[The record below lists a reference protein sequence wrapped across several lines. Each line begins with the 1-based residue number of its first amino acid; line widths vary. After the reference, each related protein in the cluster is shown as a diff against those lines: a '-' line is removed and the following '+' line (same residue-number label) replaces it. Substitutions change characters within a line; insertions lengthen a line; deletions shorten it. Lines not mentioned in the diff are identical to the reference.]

1 MKRLLLIPF
10 ISLPAIGLEIEDISV
25 QTKPKQENY
34 SEIKNTSNKKFFEE
48 KKQLKKS
55 FSVYDNELLKL
66 LVQTFLGNQD
76 LDNAYEVAKKAVELF
91 PNDPYW
97 LKTFGQIAIWNKKP
111 TEGLESYLRLYQLTK
126 DENLKK
132 EIFNLSLAVNR
143 FDIAKKLIEEDFK
156 SGKYKDLQTV
166 YYIYYQTGDAKEL
179 ISILDD
185 LYKKEKSKEI
195 LYILT
200 SILYN
205 LGDTNKALIYGEKLV
220 KEHQPSLK
228 DIILYSNILYS
239 VGRFKDSLEVLKS
252 YFNKVDEEKDENL
265 KKEYLDTL
273 SNLAWAL
280 KDFDISIKASEKL
293 YKMQSAHLGDFI
305 RLYTYYLFK
314 GDYNLSKKYAY
325 EGYKKYKLELLKEGY
340 VESLFRMKE
349 YKKIV
354 EFIENENINYFQ
366 STLIFSRYI
375 NSLIKIGEKQ
385 KAIDLV
391 IKTLEYNFKPDLLA
405 ELIYTA
411 IDTSDQN
418 LAELIVNNYSKHE
431 KQLKKEFGFLY
442 YFLQNGK
449 KALTLLSDLKNSKNY
464 SDLIVYADLLNL
476 YGKFE
481 EGIFMKYNL
490 YKQLN
495 EKIKSGQ
502 YTDLDLE
509 NYLKVAVEFL
519 PARKYNELLDI
530 AKNRLIP
537 DVYQDI
543 YNSYILSIENQNK
556 LEYLMKRHTYTLRPW
571 MRLNLA
577 LWMDDRY
584 LQQELL
590 EKYSQILPIRD
601 RVEAFRRRGE
611 INKAM
616 YYGYKGL
623 EENPDDYL
631 LYKQQRDLIVENR
644 PKLEIQTSYNER
656 GQVAEVT
663 ENIYL
668 STYVAEGVK
677 LFVKYKNS
685 DIKTLGSGLIKVKKN
700 QNYAIG
706 LDKLFDDERLT
717 MSIGIL
723 DTIDPNPYFDINYI
737 KYLTNR
743 LTLGLGIGFNVP
755 ADDTLYILY
764 GGMKNRYSINLTYN
778 ITNRLTYYMNPSY
791 NQFYSSDKVK
801 IGTSFNLYEEIYYKL
816 RVGYPDY
823 TFRIYTSHGKYSEK
837 EGNKGSIEKISQYQ
851 NPKVLPNSYNQIGVG
866 FLFGYDND
874 TSLVRVWRPF
884 LSVDSSYND
893 ITGIGYGFSG
903 GLGGG
908 ILKQDNLSVGFSYYK
923 GFKGTED
930 KYFTVY
936 FKYLLFY

>member
-1 MKRLLLIPF
+1 M
-10 ISLPAIGLEIEDISV
+10 EIRV
-25 QTKPKQENY
+25 
-34 SEIKNTSNKKFFEE
+34 
-48 KKQLKKS
+48 
-55 FSVYDNELLKL
+55 
-66 LVQTFLGNQD
+66 
-76 LDNAYEVAKKAVELF
+76 
-91 PNDPYW
+91 
-97 LKTFGQIAIWNKKP
+97 
-111 TEGLESYLRLYQLTK
+111 
-126 DENLKK
+126 
-132 EIFNLSLAVNR
+132 
-143 FDIAKKLIEEDFK
+143 IEEDFK

-166 YYIYYQTGDAKEL
+166 YYIYYQTGDVKEL
-179 ISILDD
+179 ISILED
-185 LYKKEKSKEI
+185 LYKKEKSNEI

-220 KEHQPSLK
+220 KDHQPSLK

-239 VGRFKDSLEVLKS
+239 ARRFKDSLEVLKS
-252 YFNKVDEEKDENL
+252 YFNKVDEEKDEKL

-280 KDFDISIKASEKL
+280 KDFNTSIKASEKL
-293 YKMQSAHLGDFI
+293 YTIESANLGDFI

-349 YKKIV
+349 YKEII

-476 YGKFE
+476 LNLYGKFE
-481 EGIFMKYNL
+481 EGTYMKYSI

-519 PARKYNELLDI
+519 PARKYNELLDT
-530 AKNRLIP
+530 AKNKLSP

-543 YNSYILSIENQNK
+543 YHSYLLSIENQNK
-556 LEYLMKRHTYTLRPW
+556 LEYLMKRHKYTLRPW

-577 LWMDDRY
+577 LWMGDRY

-590 EKYSQILPIRD
+590 EKYSKILPIRD
-601 RVEAFRRRGE
+601 RVEALRRTGE

-656 GQVAEVT
+656 GKVAEVT

-668 STYVAEGVK
+668 SAYVAEGVK

-685 DIKTLGSGLIKVKKN
+685 DIKTLGSGLINVKN
-700 QNYAIG
+700 VQNYTVG
-706 LDKLFDDERLT
+706 LEKVLDDGKLTVSVGVLN
-717 MSIGIL
+717 
-723 DTIDPNPYFDINYI
+723 TINSNPYLDINYT
-737 KYLTNR
+737 KYMTNR
-743 LTLGLGIGFNVP
+743 LYSGLGIGFNVP
-755 ADDTLYILY
+755 ADDTLYLLY

-778 ITNRLTYYMNPSY
+778 ITNRLTYYINPSY

-837 EGNKGSIEKISQYQ
+837 EGNKGSIEKISQFQ

-884 LSVDSSYND
+884 LSVDLNYND
-893 ITGIGYGFSG
+893 ITGIGYGF
-903 GLGGG
+903 GGG
-908 ILKQDNLSVGFSYYK
+908 IGGGIFRQDNLSLGINYYK
-923 GFKGTED
+923 GFKGTGD
-930 KYFTVY
+930 KYFNTY
-936 FKYLLFY
+936 LKYLLFY